1 MDLINVS
8 PTYSQYYKVSVV
20 DSFNCVSDFDSVL
33 VALNP
38 PIVTNSLSSVSICP
52 YDSLDI
58 SVTTFGGNGGPYNYG
73 HGHWIMECP

>member
-1 MDLINVS
+1 M
-8 PTYSQYYKVSVV
+8 V

-38 PIVTNSLSSVSICP
+38 PIIINPSSDTTVCP

-58 SVTTFGGNGGPYNYG
+58 SVTTFGGNGGPYNYSWTLDNG
-73 HGHWIMECP
+73 MSIGSQAV